1 MTIIWIELVKAMK
14 ENLMIQVKTEL
25 AIKIRRIAEEEST
38 SVDELVDQALRD
50 FLKKKSLK
58 VPRQHVMEA
67 FDSSVASYDS
77 LYERLS

>member
-1 MTIIWIELVKAMK
+1 MK
-14 ENLMIQVKTEL
+14 ENLMIQVNTEL
-25 AIKIRRIAEEEST
+25 ATKIRRIAEEEST

-50 FLKKKSLK
+50 FLKKKSLN